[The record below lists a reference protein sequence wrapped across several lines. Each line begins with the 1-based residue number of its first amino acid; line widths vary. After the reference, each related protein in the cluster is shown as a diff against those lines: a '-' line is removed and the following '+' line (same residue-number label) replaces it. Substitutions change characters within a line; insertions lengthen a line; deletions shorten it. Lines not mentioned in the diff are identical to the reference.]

1 MAESCSFSSHKGEV
15 CACTGKNATLS
26 ECNKDISRHVQT
38 YGLGKIR
45 DEIRDEVDLI
55 LCRTGK

>member
-1 MAESCSFSSHKGEV
+1 MAESCSFLSHKGEV

-26 ECNKDISRHVQT
+26 ECNQDISRHVQT

-45 DEIRDEVDLI
+45 GEIRDEMDLI
-55 LCRTGK
+55 LCRAGK